1 MAGGEN
7 AVRTSVRALTTGD
20 TEDHGGRTT
29 GESLLRHG
37 LDTGKNIVRE
47 AVRNIF
53 KKCITLC
60 RAALRGT
67 LRLPPRLR
75 SGLRQKGQAYEFV
88 RPYAFFA
95 CLVLVGALVACSK
108 PPQAPVEQAKTPQAT
123 GIESIPAPD
132 PSKYPKFSDMTG
144 WKNPY
149 LVVREDGIGF
159 VDLSNR
165 EIHVLKQEEIPAELV
180 ALPPSAWPY
189 GRVVLVAQAAP
200 KNPSERAKADL
211 RKNRALL
218 LGTLKEL
225 DVQVH
230 EAP

>member
-7 AVRTSVRALTTGD
+7 AVHSV
-20 TEDHGGRTT
+20 
-29 GESLLRHG
+29 
-37 LDTGKNIVRE
+37 
-47 AVRNIF
+47 
-53 KKCITLC
+53 
-60 RAALRGT
+60 
-67 LRLPPRLR
+67 LR
-75 SGLRQKGQAYEFV
+75 SGLRNSALTALTIV
-88 RPYAFFA
+88 AFI
-95 CLVLVGALVACSK
+95 LLGTLLACSK
-108 PPQAPVEQAKTPQAT
+108 PPQPPLAETQPTETPQPT
-123 GIESIPAPD
+123 GLERIPLPD
-132 PSKYPKFSDMTG
+132 PAKYPPFSDMTG

-165 EIHVLKQEEIPAELV
+165 EIHILTPEEIPAELV
-180 ALPPSAWPY
+180 ALPTEAWPY

-200 KNPSERAKADL
+200 KNPTEEAKADL

-225 DVQVH
+225 DVQFR

>member
-7 AVRTSVRALTTGD
+7 VVRTVLRTVVRVLTTGD

-29 GESLLRHG
+29 GGSLLRHG
-37 LDTGKNIVRE
+37 LDTGRNIVRNS
-47 AVRNIF
+47 VRN
-53 KKCITLC
+53 T
-60 RAALRGT
+60 
-67 LRLPPRLR
+67 
-75 SGLRQKGQAYEFV
+75 YV
-88 RPYAFFA
+88 FFA
-95 CLVLVGALVACSK
+95 CLVLLGALLGCSK
-108 PPQAPVEQAKTPQAT
+108 PPQPETTEAT
-123 GIESIPAPD
+123 QPTGLESIPAPD
-132 PSKYPKFSDMTG
+132 PSKYPSISDMAA

-165 EIHVLKQEEIPAELV
+165 EIRVLKQEEIPAELV
-180 ALPPSAWPY
+180 ALPSSAWPY
-189 GRVVLVAQAAP
+189 GRVVLISQAAP
-200 KNPSERAKADL
+200 KNPSEQTKADL

-225 DVQVH
+225 DVQVR

>member
-7 AVRTSVRALTTGD
+7 VVRTVLRTVVRNLTTGD

-29 GESLLRHG
+29 GGSLLRHG
-37 LDTGKNIVRE
+37 RDTGRNIVRNS
-47 AVRNIF
+47 VRN
-53 KKCITLC
+53 TYL
-60 RAALRGT
+60 
-67 LRLPPRLR
+67 
-75 SGLRQKGQAYEFV
+75 
-88 RPYAFFA
+88 FFA
-95 CLVLVGALVACSK
+95 CLVLLGALVGCSK
-108 PPQAPVEQAKTPQAT
+108 PPQPETAETPQPT
-123 GIESIPAPD
+123 GLESIPAPD
-132 PSKYPKFSDMTG
+132 PSKYPNFSDMTA

-180 ALPPSAWPY
+180 ALPSSAWPY

-200 KNPSERAKADL
+200 KNPSEQTKADL

-225 DVQVH
+225 DVQVR